1 MSALTETP
9 TYIVDVETTGLD
21 PSAHTLCEIAAVRW
35 QPSLESAV
43 PPEAIWSTLV
53 HPGRAIPRAATA
65 IHGIRDKDV
74 RHAPSVA
81 EAIERFE
88 RIVPADALVIAH
100 NLPFDSGFLPLG
112 GRPGACTLRLARL
125 TWPEAPSHA
134 NAILA
139 AWLGI
144 DVSAFRT
151 HRATADALVTLSIFN
166 RYLHEMQ
173 RRHGRLPT
181 VGEIAR
187 TIRRRPSV
195 RERAA

>member
-1 MSALTETP
+1 MRALSETP

-35 QPSLESAV
+35 HPSLESAV
-43 PPEAIWSTLV
+43 PPDAIWSTLV
-53 HPGRAIPRAATA
+53 HPGRSIPRAATA

-88 RIVPADALVIAH
+88 HVVPADALIIAH

-112 GRPGACTLRLARL
+112 GRSGACTLRLARS

-144 DVSAFRT
+144 DISALRT

-166 RYLHEMQ
+166 RYLREMQ
-173 RRHGRLPT
+173 RRHGRLPM
-181 VGEIAR
+181 VGEIAH
-187 TIRRRPSV
+187 TIRRRPSFSA
-195 RERAA
+195 R